1 MANGIY
7 SFSAS
12 QKADKEFVEDIA
24 IRARQQGISFSWL
37 VLQALREYD
46 AKKKEKANAGK

>member
-12 QKADKEFVEDIA
+12 KKEDREFIEATTIK
-24 IRARQQGISFSWL
+24 ARQQGISFSWL
-37 VLQALREYD
+37 VLQALREYE
-46 AKKKEKANAGK
+46 AKKEKANAGK